1 MGGRVAECL
10 IFGEDGVT
18 TGASSDLQ
26 HVAELSRQMISEEGL
41 GNKLRDQVFNSD
53 EVNFFGDRARI
64 YSEKTS
70 EQIDEEILG
79 LNREARRRAES
90 ILKANKKLLDKLA
103 EALLE
108 KETLEAEEVIEILKD
123 SKLPEDA
130 KLHA

>member
-10 IFGEDGVT
+10 IFGYDGVT

-26 HVAELSRQMISEEGL
+26 HVAELSRQMVSEEGL

-53 EVNFFGDRARI
+53 EVNFFGDRART

-70 EQIDEEILG
+70 ERIDAEILE
-79 LNREARRRAES
+79 LNREARSRAEAV
-90 ILKANKKLLDKLA
+90 LKANSKLLDTLA

-108 KETLEAEEVIEILKD
+108 KETLEADEVDALLKD
-123 SKLPEDA
+123 AKLPAEA